1 MILQRANGLLHA
13 LVLLVVLL
21 LAGVP
26 DIAPTHQDDHAP
38 VGSVA
43 LHEADEAP
51 VHRSE
56 TETTGHCH
64 PGVDCFTAAVFA
76 LVAEIVPPAVVT
88 MTQYLTP
95 FQLVDD
101 IRPDMDLPPP
111 RRHS

>member
-1 MILQRANGLLHA
+1 MNLRRANRLLSA
-13 LVLLVVLL
+13 LVLLAVLL
-21 LAGVP
+21 FAGVP
-26 DIAPTHQDDHAP
+26 DIAQTHQDEHAP
-38 VGSVA
+38 MASAA

-56 TETTGHCH
+56 TETAGHCH
-64 PGVDCFTAAVFA
+64 PGVDCFTVAVFA
-76 LVAEIVPPAVVT
+76 LMAEIVPPAVVT
-88 MTQYLTP
+88 TTQYLTP

>member
-13 LVLLVVLL
+13 LVLLAVLL

-111 RRHS
+111 RRPS